1 MARIMRQAAARPD
14 EIVRLSLSCLWA
26 LCLVGLIS
34 RPTAAQED
42 SGPADADAAETAEP
56 DVLSG
61 PPIAVVN
68 VASVERV
75 LEDVDYL
82 FGSVDRADMSEVVDK
97 LLGNVGD
104 LSGLERGKPFGAM
117 LYLKPGLVPQPAVIG
132 YLPVADVAAL
142 AKTVEIGPVVT
153 KKIAEGRYEIIGRH
167 QTLYADLIGGYA
179 FVTNDET
186 LLDREFPVPN
196 EEFASLTTR
205 YDVGVEVRPENIP
218 PGMRD
223 LFVNLLRTNAQAELQ
238 QRDDESDAAYA
249 FRKSQG
255 MDNLRMVEALLK
267 ETRSLT
273 LGLDTSRENRKAV
286 IELVAVAVEG
296 TAFLESLQGLAE
308 EPSRFAALL
317 DDEVPLAASVNSKL
331 DEYSRQSQT
340 DLLKAGELEVATIL
354 TRLEQGEPPAATVED
369 RIAAADAKAGPA
381 PKVEPNPADSALAA
395 RIFDPL
401 KAVVQDGNLD
411 AFVQFRGDPEKK
423 FVAIG
428 AVEIPGAAGM
438 ESAVRELIERVRTAR
453 PEAAAAFE
461 VQYGAAEAGGVE
473 LHRLAGREIREE
485 DKKLW
490 GDAPALYVGFASDA
504 IWAAVGG
511 SRAVEVLDESIT
523 RVKEA
528 GPVER
533 NRAAAPFQIV
543 ITANRWVGIDPD
555 AENLDLAREA
565 FEEGDDTLR
574 MDFRPTE
581 KGGRLRIEIEEGFI
595 RLLGLGVSK
604 RYDESQL

>member
-1 MARIMRQAAARPD
+1 MTRTMRPTANRPK
-14 EIVRLSLSCLWA
+14 EILSYSIFVLWA
-26 LCLVGLIS
+26 LCFFGLFA
-34 RPTAAQED
+34 RPAAAQED
-42 SGPADADAAETAEP
+42 SDAEAAEVE
-56 DVLSG
+56 VLSG

-82 FGSVDRADMSEVVDK
+82 FGSVDRADMSDVVDQ
-97 LLGNVGD
+97 LLGNVGNLD
-104 LSGLERGKPFGAM
+104 GLERGKPFGAM

-132 YLPVADVAAL
+132 YLPVADVTAL

-153 KKIAEGRYEIIGRH
+153 KKISEGRYEIIGRR

-179 FVTNDET
+179 FVANDET

-205 YDVGVEVRPENIP
+205 YDVAVDVRPENIP

-238 QRDDESDAAYA
+238 QRDGESDAAYA

-267 ETRSLT
+267 ETHSLT

-286 IELVAVAVEG
+286 IELVAVAIED
-296 TAFLESLQGLAE
+296 TPFLESLQSLAE
-308 EPSRFAALL
+308 EPSHFAALL
-317 DDEVPLAASVNSKL
+317 DDEVPLAASINSKL
-331 DEYSRQSQT
+331 DDYSRESQT
-340 DLLKAGELEVATIL
+340 ELLKAGELEVASVL
-354 TRLEQGEPPAATVED
+354 TRLEQGEPPMATVED
-369 RIAAADAKAGPA
+369 RIAAADAKAGQA
-381 PKVEPNPADSALAA
+381 AKIEPNPADAALAA

-401 KAVVQDGNLD
+401 KAVVQEGNLD

-428 AVEIPGAAGM
+428 AVEVPGAAGM
-438 ESAVRELIERVRTAR
+438 ESAVRELIDRVRAAR
-453 PEAAAAFE
+453 PAAAETFE

-473 LHRLAGREIREE
+473 LHRITGGDVGE
-485 DKKLW
+485 DGKKFW
-490 GDAPALYVGFASDA
+490 GDAPALYIGFDSDA
-504 IWAAVGG
+504 IWAAIGG
-511 SRAVEVLDESIT
+511 SQAVEVLNESIT

-528 GPVER
+528 GPTER
-533 NRAAAPFQIV
+533 NRAAAPVQIM
-543 ITANRWVGIDPD
+543 ITANRWVGLDDD
-555 AENLDLAREA
+555 AENTDLAREA
-565 FEEGDDTLR
+565 FENGDDTLR